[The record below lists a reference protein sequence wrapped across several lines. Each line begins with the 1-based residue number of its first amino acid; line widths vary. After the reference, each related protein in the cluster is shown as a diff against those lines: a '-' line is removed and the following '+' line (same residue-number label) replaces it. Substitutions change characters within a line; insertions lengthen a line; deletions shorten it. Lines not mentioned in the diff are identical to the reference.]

1 MFVTRGLRLVPNGT
15 LSSPT
20 GENAADLQSQQNIGG
35 MCGLNVRRRMVQFD
49 NQYRQIKIKV
59 VYYGPAVGGKTTCL
73 RYIHR
78 VIDPQRRTK
87 LYSLNT
93 AADRTLFF
101 DLLSLNLGR
110 IRDYRLALQLYKVP
124 GQVQYDATRRT
135 VLAGADGVVF
145 VSDSQVEQR
154 EANLASLENL
164 WANMAAN
171 GLDRRTVPVVMQYNK
186 RDLDPIQTVE
196 EMDAALNTGKLPAFP
211 TVAIN
216 GEGVLEAFAAIGEQT
231 LASVADKLGVG
242 TSPQAIARLQGQMRK
257 AMQPFIDSQGQ
268 VPLAAEDFEVTVTA
282 PNVDAGEVLSEDVL
296 VGEAVRANM
305 AMTDFNARLDIVSR
319 QLERKVRVMD
329 SISQFGRAVSNQRD
343 PARVLRLL
351 ILYAI
356 RLLQVQG
363 ASVIIIPSNGH
374 LREAVVNGFKQDPL
388 LHAADSTGASV
399 ATAILN
405 DCQPRLF
412 VREIDDESDGSALA
426 AVEGAGYTSALAVPM
441 MTQEKVVGLL
451 TAYGDN
457 ERTDFEE
464 DDLQLATVLASTA
477 AMGYANA
484 ISWRQ
489 MEDFSKGLEAKVEER
504 AGELKKSL
512 AESRRLAT
520 DLEEKKNL
528 LETAYRDLE
537 ALDGVKNELI
547 NRLSLDLRTPVTSL
561 FTAAKIIR
569 REQDVSPEKAERLL
583 TIIYDEAEKLIE
595 IVQSVFQASVIAAG
609 ARDLERSPVPA
620 KELFRKAIAPLRD
633 LATDRDVR
641 LQILIPS
648 GLETVSCELESTE
661 AALRAV
667 IKNGIEFSD
676 GGEVKL
682 EVRRMTHDEDPWL
695 QLRVSDTGSG
705 IPEQDLPH
713 VCDAFWRGDDSN
725 AGKRHGIGLGL
736 TIAKRVMENH
746 GGSIVIKGGEN
757 GGTEVVMSIPQA
769 EVTGR

>member
-1 MFVTRGLRLVPNGT
+1 
-15 LSSPT
+15 
-20 GENAADLQSQQNIGG
+20 
-35 MCGLNVRRRMVQFD
+35 
-49 NQYRQIKIKV
+49 
-59 VYYGPAVGGKTTCL
+59 
-73 RYIHR
+73 
-78 VIDPQRRTK
+78 
-87 LYSLNT
+87 
-93 AADRTLFF
+93 
-101 DLLSLNLGR
+101 
-110 IRDYRLALQLYKVP
+110 
-124 GQVQYDATRRT
+124 
-135 VLAGADGVVF
+135 
-145 VSDSQVEQR
+145 
-154 EANLASLENL
+154 
-164 WANMAAN
+164 
-171 GLDRRTVPVVMQYNK
+171 MQYNK
-186 RDLDPIQTVE
+186 RDLEPIQTIE

-216 GEGVLEAFAAIGEQT
+216 GEGVLEAFTAIGEQT

-257 AMQPFIDSQGQ
+257 AMHPFIDSQGQ
-268 VPLAAEDFEVTVTA
+268 APPAAEDFEVTVTA
-282 PNVDAGEVLSEDVL
+282 PNVDAGEVLSEEVL
-296 VGEAVRANM
+296 VGEAVRANL

-343 PARVLRLL
+343 PAKVLRLL
-351 ILYAI
+351 ITDTI

-363 ASVIIIPSNGH
+363 ASVIIIPRNGH

-405 DCQPRLF
+405 DRQPRLF
-412 VREIDDESDGSALA
+412 VREIDDENDGSALA
-426 AVEGAGYTSALAVPM
+426 AIEGAGYTSALAVPI

-489 MEDFSKGLEAKVEER
+489 MEDFSI
-504 AGELKKSL
+504 

-569 REQDVSPEKAERLL
+569 REQNVPPEKAKRLL

-620 KELFRKAIAPLRD
+620 QELFRKAIAPLRD

-682 EVRRMTHDEDPWL
+682 EVRRVTHDEDPWL

-746 GGSIVIKGGEN
+746 GGTIVIKGGET
-757 GGTEVVMSIPQA
+757 GGTEVVMSIPQD